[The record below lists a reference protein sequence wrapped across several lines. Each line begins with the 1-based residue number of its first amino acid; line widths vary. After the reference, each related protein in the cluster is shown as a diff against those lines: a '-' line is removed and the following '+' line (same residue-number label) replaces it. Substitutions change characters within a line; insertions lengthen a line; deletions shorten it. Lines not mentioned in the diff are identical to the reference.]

1 VLRNKT
7 SINQL
12 KVYLETTN
20 NHQGFALPTAL
31 ALGLVMITLAGTS
44 ILAGQGI
51 RNDAVQRRDTG
62 ESLLVAEGGVAR
74 TLAQIILPNNS
85 VLLGRSYDPINPMT
99 GKTYL
104 GPDGIVS
111 SGDESTASIDEWQSY
126 VPNPASCADPASA
139 APSIS
144 YSGTLGNGT
153 YKLKAYRYQPA
164 EQTGTLLIEG
174 IKESYKSSIA
184 VTLSLSL
191 DDSQFPGII
200 ATETAYLQGRTFL
213 GKNANV
219 YFNPDAYHAGHA
231 GLAGSAASGDSTRP
245 SFLNA
250 TWAGTTD
257 GFDSDVIEGEIIACT
272 FTLTVPDT
280 PPPGAI
286 NLGNIETSRTIVAS
300 GSDVTSYI
308 INQLDLSGNSVL
320 KVDTTAGPVSLYIA
334 ERLYLRG
341 SAGIVNVRTDGQPP
355 RVGDLRLFGIGGSGY
370 EFGLFDTACIQGAFI
385 HNKESDLQLQ
395 TSGPPTPLPTGE
407 CAMGANVEGVV
418 WVEDFIS
425 SRTNATTR
433 MDPDSNEGDGDI
445 DSTPGVTAGI
455 IVPDDVSSLS
465 DVLSNVGITPRYRF
479 EQIKHWQ
486 RVN

>member
-1 VLRNKT
+1 VLQNKT
-7 SINQL
+7 FLTGNKID
-12 KVYLETTN
+12 LETRDIQ
-20 NHQGFALPTAL
+20 QGFALPTSL
-31 ALGLVMITLAGTS
+31 ALGLVMIALAGTS

-74 TLAQIILPNNS
+74 TLAQIILSNNS
-85 VLLGRSYDPINPMT
+85 VLLGRSYDPINPST

-104 GPDGIVS
+104 GPDGIAA
-111 SGDESTASIDEWQSY
+111 SGDESTAGIDEWHGYTPGS
-126 VPNPASCADPASA
+126 SICANPASA
-139 APSIS
+139 APNIL
-144 YSGTLGNGT
+144 YSGTLGSGT
-153 YKLKAYRYQPA
+153 YRLKAYRYQPT

-174 IKESYKSSIA
+174 TKGSHKSSIA
-184 VTLSLSL
+184 VTLTLTL
-191 DDSQFPGII
+191 DNSQFPGII
-200 ATETAYLQGRTFL
+200 ATETAYLQDRTFS

-219 YFNPDAYHAGHA
+219 YFNPDAYHAGYS
-231 GLAGSAASGDSTRP
+231 GLTGSAAPGDSTRP

-257 GFDSDVIEGEIIACT
+257 GFASDAIEGNIIACT
-272 FTLTVPDT
+272 STLTVTDT

-286 NLGNIETSRTIVAS
+286 NLGNVRTSRTIMAS
-300 GSDVTSYI
+300 GSGVTSYI

-320 KVDTTAGPVSLYIA
+320 KIDTTAGPVSLYIT

-385 HNKESDLQLQ
+385 YNQESDLQLQ
-395 TSGPPTPLPTGE
+395 TSGPPAPLPTGE
-407 CAMGANVEGVV
+407 CATGANVEGVV

-433 MDPDSNEGDGDI
+433 MDPDSDEGDDDI

-465 DVLSNVGITPRYRF
+465 DVLSSIGMTPRYRF
-479 EQIKHWQ
+479 KQIKHWQ